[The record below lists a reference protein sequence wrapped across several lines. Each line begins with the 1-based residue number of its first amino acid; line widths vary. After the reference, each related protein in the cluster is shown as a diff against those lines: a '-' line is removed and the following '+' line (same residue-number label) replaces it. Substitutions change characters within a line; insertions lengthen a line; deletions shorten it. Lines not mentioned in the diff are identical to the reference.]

1 MHLLGGIF
9 AHWHQDLGVLLRL
22 FVAAVL
28 SGALGWQRE
37 SAGKAAGVR
46 THMLVGIG
54 AAFFMC
60 IVAME
65 IETFPG
71 TPGIVHF
78 DPIRILQAVVAGVSF
93 LGAGTIFVD
102 KSRHHVRGLTTAA
115 SIWTTTAVGLS
126 VGLGRYLLATGA
138 TILILVVLG
147 AVRFI
152 EPKEGRETGNP
163 DEEELEERREAN
175 RKLPNPGAM

>member
-1 MHLLGGIF
+1 MRLL
-9 AHWHQDLGVLLRL
+9 
-22 FVAAVL
+22 VAAIL
-28 SGALGWQRE
+28 AGALGWQRE
-37 SAGKAAGVR
+37 RAGKAAGIR

-54 AAFFMC
+54 SAFFMC
-60 IVAME
+60 IVGME
-65 IETFPG
+65 IETFPHE
-71 TPGIVHF
+71 PGIVRF

-102 KSRHHVRGLTTAA
+102 KSRHHIRGLTTAA

-138 TILILVVLG
+138 TVLVLAVLG
-147 AVRFI
+147 AVRFV
-152 EPKEGRETGNP
+152 EPESKV
-163 DEEELEERREAN
+163 DEEEFEEKREEE

>member
-1 MHLLGGIF
+1 MHLLGGLF
-9 AHWHQDLGVLLRL
+9 AHWHQDLGVLIRL
-22 FVAAVL
+22 FVAAIL
-28 SGALGWQRE
+28 SGSLGWQRE
-37 SAGKAAGVR
+37 HVGKAAGVR

-54 AAFFMC
+54 SAFFMC

-65 IETFPG
+65 IETFPHEQ
-71 TPGIVHF
+71 GIIRF

-102 KSRHHVRGLTTAA
+102 KSRHHVKGLTTAA

-126 VGLGRYLLATGA
+126 VGLGRYVLASGA
-138 TILILVVLG
+138 TVLILVVLA
-147 AVRFI
+147 AVRLI
-152 EPKEGRETGNP
+152 EPKEREGSP
-163 DEEELEERREAN
+163 DEEDLEEKREGD

>member
-1 MHLLGGIF
+1 MHALGGLF
-9 AHWHQDLGVLLRL
+9 SYWHQDLGVLLRL
-22 FVAAVL
+22 LVAAIL

-37 SAGKAAGVR
+37 YAGKAAGIR

-60 IVAME
+60 IVGME
-65 IETFPG
+65 IETFPHEQ
-71 TPGIVHF
+71 GIIRF

-138 TILILVVLG
+138 TGLILLVLG
-147 AVRFI
+147 SVRYF
-152 EPKEGRETGNP
+152 EPKGDDADSEEFEKKREE
-163 DEEELEERREAN
+163 D